1 MLKLSE
7 LAQFL
12 TNKLNEIAQSEVEK
26 YDFLIHA
33 EVGKNEPGKI
43 GGILRTNEPTITPI
57 NGIENIMYNG
67 SVKFAV
73 PAPQSNFNLINI
85 ENIIGKFIETYNGLE
100 VEFSNGKGLLTFTLA
115 RAEDYKIEYKTGEM
129 LPLLFSVMVNYTENM
144 ITSATKVWQIKPLDD
159 ENAEF
164 LTIPYLSESVLLEKS
179 GKTNNISDALYQQT
193 LLLSQIKFYRFEIP
207 YETNDTLCSMLQKDI
222 LNGDFG
228 KKYEL
233 RYYDGVSFLNE
244 EGKDFRTTVSIYR
257 TGDSGSRKPNTSI
270 FNITFSDV
278 DGGQNAIKY
287 YMALVDNPFDSL
299 SENTQ
304 YFESQAEQ
312 KTYFQTLINEGADYD
327 EIPAPN
333 LNSLYL
339 TSQVYLNT
347 RKYDI
352 FNLINKNYA
361 IIKATNDAGTFERF
375 FFYVINNGDIGANG
389 QVNYNLTMDTVQTL
403 LFNDELEIQG
413 SFINKAHLNRWIEV
427 DENTVQFNGNY
438 DSDLFERE
446 ELKEVAKRLVARK
459 KLKYYSSVNP
469 QIVDWLN
476 ENVLAW
482 CYIIANVGNLKI
494 RDMQDGSGN
503 PIIDYPEE
511 SNETYAYYL
520 SNSRISEIPYG
531 YKLFCFP
538 LLKNKDL
545 IVNGNYTGTNRS
557 YNVYLGYNGLKSFLK
572 FTSVDFI
579 YGIKLS
585 LKPPIHLTQA
595 LEGNVDNNGNL
606 ILKGKLRS
614 DSVVRIL
621 SKTINN
627 VEGDSTIDGVISSG
641 LYSDGNTENS
651 QAFYGLFDI
660 LDDYSSETNF
670 TLDLQLPKVE
680 FDKEEI
686 TGVNGVGVN
695 RDKKFNPKLNASD
708 YKTLTLSF
716 GGSTFDIDLQKV
728 NRESIIFGYTEM
740 ITPDVTKGLLRFG
753 FAENLNQNKKPIFN
767 SDYADS
773 FNGFMFSNDL
783 SLPYSKNAYDTY
795 MANNKNAYLSFQN
808 QQSNMVNKA
817 IIGKSGT
824 LVNTILNPVN
834 AINNLTNSLQDTAN
848 LFIDYN
854 YNQTQF
860 NLSMDN
866 MKNAPDS
873 LANANG
879 NAIFQAAATE
889 FGIYAEIYEGLDVE
903 MEMANDIMF
912 RDGYNYNR
920 FGEVKDFINIR
931 RYFNYVKATLGNI
944 SGVPI
949 SEEARRNLKQRFST
963 GIRFWNKN
971 DNNEYVIDYT
981 KENYERWLSPSQV

>member
-12 TNKLNEIAQSEVEK
+12 TDKLNEIAQNKVEK

-33 EVGKNEPGKI
+33 EVGKNEPNKI
-43 GGILRTNEPTITPI
+43 GGILRTSEPTITPV
-57 NGIENIMYNG
+57 NGIKNIKYNG

-85 ENIIGKFIETYNGLE
+85 ENIIGEFIETYNGKE
-100 VEFSNGKGLLTFTLA
+100 IEFSKGKGLLTFTFS
-115 RAEDYKIEYKTGEM
+115 RAEDYKIEYKQGEM
-129 LPLLFSVMVNYTENM
+129 LPLLFGVMVNYTENM
-144 ITSATKVWQIKPLDD
+144 VTSGTKVWQIKPLDD
-159 ENAEF
+159 ENADF
-164 LTIPYLSESVLLEKS
+164 LTIPYLSESILLEKS
-179 GKTNNISDALYQQT
+179 GKTSNISDALYQQT
-193 LLLSQIKFYRFEIP
+193 LLMSQIKFYRFEIP
-207 YETNDTLCSMLQKDI
+207 YETNDNLCSMLQKDI

-233 RYYDGVSFLNE
+233 RYYDGVSFLDE
-244 EGKDFRTTVSIYR
+244 EGKDFRATVSIYR
-257 TGDSGSRKPNTSI
+257 TGDSGSRKPDTSI

-278 DGGQNAIKY
+278 DPGTNSIKY
-287 YMALVDNPFDSL
+287 YIALVDNPFDSL

-304 YFESQAEQ
+304 YFESQTEQ
-312 KTYFQTLINEGADYD
+312 KEYFQELINEGADYD

-361 IIKATNDAGTFERF
+361 IIKATNGTWEKF
-375 FFYVINNGDIGANG
+375 FFYVVNNGEIGANG
-389 QVNYNLTMDTVQTL
+389 QVNYNLTMDTVQTF

-469 QIVDWLN
+469 S
-476 ENVLAW
+476 LAEWINNHVACW
-482 CYIIANVGNLKI
+482 CYVIANTTAFN
-494 RDMQDGSGN
+494 
-503 PIIDYPEE
+503 IIDIKN
-511 SNETYAYYL
+511 SGVVKSLDFISTFSSL
-520 SNSRISEIPYG
+520 SNTSTVDYG
-531 YKLFCFP
+531 FHLFCFP
-538 LLKNKDL
+538 IYKADL
-545 IVNGNYTGTNRS
+545 STTPPNYVTMKVLNVDIVDNFD
-557 YNVYLGYNGLKSFLK
+557 SFLANNLTLLNK
-572 FTSVDFI
+572 I

-585 LKPPIHLTQA
+585 VKPPFDINTSFLDYQKIGDNLVFGGKVEDNGTMSMVTKVGDNQFSTMFNVIA
-595 LEGNVDNNGNL
+595 TKSNGNSSFDGIFNVNVDNP
-606 ILKGKLRS
+606 
-614 DSVVRIL
+614 
-621 SKTINN
+621 
-627 VEGDSTIDGVISSG
+627 
-641 LYSDGNTENS
+641 
-651 QAFYGLFDI
+651 F
-660 LDDYSSETNF
+660 ETNF
-670 TLDLQLPKVE
+670 TLDLNLPEIE
-680 FDKEEI
+680 FDKEDI
-686 TGVNGVGVN
+686 TGVDGIGVN

-708 YKTLTLSF
+708 YKTLTLGF
-716 GGSTFDIDLQKV
+716 GGSTFDIDLQKL
-728 NRESIIFGYTEM
+728 NQESIIFKYTEM
-740 ITPDVTKGLLRFG
+740 ITADTTKGLLRFG

-767 SDYADS
+767 SDYAKS
-773 FNGFMFSNDL
+773 FNGFSYTNDF
-783 SLPYSKNAYDTY
+783 SLPYSTDAYASY

-808 QQSNMVNKA
+808 QQQHYSKNQLLNM
-817 IIGKSGT
+817 GSG
-824 LVNTILNPVN
+824 LVDTILNPTN
-834 AINNLTNSLQDTAN
+834 AISNAKNIAETAIRTEWQ
-848 LFIDYN
+848 LD

-873 LANANG
+873 LQNSNG
-879 NAIFQAAATE
+879 NAIFMAAVAE
-889 FGIYAEIYEGLDVE
+889 FGIYAEIYEGLNVE

-931 RYFNYVKATLGNI
+931 RYFNFVKATLGNI

-949 SEEARRNLKQRFST
+949 SEEARRNLKQRFAA

-971 DNNEYVIDYT
+971 DNNKYVIDYT
-981 KENYERWLSPSQV
+981 KENYERWLYPSQT